1 LPAKANPAIPK
12 GSSQPAEIGID
23 LLRGGKFIPVTAAA
37 EMVRA
42 EVAVP
47 APGVMAAGEK
57 EQFQPLGIPLQASE
71 MELLNEPDCGLA
83 LTVKVPDCPAGMV
96 TVEGDALKVTVDE
109 PPPPEVQAGL

>member
-1 LPAKANPAIPK
+1 M
-12 GSSQPAEIGID
+12 GID
-23 LLRGGKFIPVTAAA
+23 FFRWGKFIPATVAA

-57 EQFQPLGIPLQASE
+57 EQLKPLGIPLQESE
-71 MELLNEPDCGLA
+71 MLLLKEPDCGFA
-83 LTVKVPDCPAGMV
+83 LTVRLPDCPAGMV
-96 TVEGDALKVTVDE
+96 TVEGDALKVTLDE